1 LPFFLA
7 RDRQDRFRFWIWG
20 KFTGHRC
27 KRCDPINE
35 NDPPPIV
42 YILDENDLPINENP
56 YSGCPFEVSESE
68 DFLFEHFLY
77 RYEVTGGE
85 DPDYLIPFRIID
97 EVRNFI
103 ERERM
108 REWQKKQRE

>member
-1 LPFFLA
+1 MS
-7 RDRQDRFRFWIWG
+7 
-20 KFTGHRC
+20 
-27 KRCDPINE
+27 E
-35 NDPPPIV
+35 ND
-42 YILDENDLPINENP
+42 
-56 YSGCPFEVSESE
+56 

-77 RYEVTGGE
+77 WYEVTGGE

-108 REWQKKQRE
+108 RKWQKKQRE